1 MTPVCV
7 CAAEDLVD
15 AAADVEPK
23 RSIPSVVQAARHGTA
38 RRGSRA
44 LLLGIGHAPAGGP
57 VGSRPIASPKQTWS
71 YVSRSFAFRR
81 VFIAL
86 NR

>member
-23 RSIPSVVQAARHGTA
+23 APYRLWSKPHGTA

-44 LLLGIGHAPAGGP
+44 LLLDIGHAPAAGP